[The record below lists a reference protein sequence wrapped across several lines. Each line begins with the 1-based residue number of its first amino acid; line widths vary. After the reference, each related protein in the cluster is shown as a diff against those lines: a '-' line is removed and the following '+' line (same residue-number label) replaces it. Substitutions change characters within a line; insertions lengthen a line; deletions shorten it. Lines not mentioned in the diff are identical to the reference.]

1 MVNLSPNEPG
11 GYKIIGWTGAPDRFS
26 TDGRDY
32 QRDFLHAMQNH
43 THERPFRGLAVWPRR
58 SGKDLTALHG
68 TLTMAHDEVGM
79 YWHCL
84 PVYEQA
90 RKACWE
96 AFVNTTGQRLM
107 DNVFPREIRRKPDE
121 FSPRAEMVVE
131 LRNGSIVR
139 FVGSDSIDRLVGS
152 GPRGVTFSEF
162 SLAKPSCWPLVRPI
176 LRENRGWATFLFTPR
191 GHNHG
196 YKLFNK
202 ARSRP
207 DVWYTSFHDL
217 YTLGLF
223 SKEEVEAI
231 LAEERADG
239 MPEELVRQE
248 YLCDFS
254 AANVGSY
261 YGDLIERLEL
271 RGALEPFD
279 YDRDGIFT
287 FWDLGISDSFAIW
300 AARIHD
306 RGVDVVNHY
315 EASSK
320 PLSHYFN
327 VLEEWED
334 KLKYKYVAHYLP
346 HDAKARHLT
355 GDTVVEQS
363 VNWAKD
369 RFGAEKGLGMIKM
382 TPEVSVQDGIEAAR
396 WVLQQPHTRIHPN
409 CNKYEGIEALR
420 SYHRAWD
427 EDTRAFGKHPEHD
440 WSSHSADAFRYL
452 SVALRTAGYIRPK
465 PKSVVVVPRSPRLIT
480 MADMERMH
488 NQNRRGKYRV

>member
-1 MVNLSPNEPG
+1 MAKDLS
-11 GYKIIGWTGAPDRFS
+11 YKVVAAKGAKDPFAA
-26 TDGRDY
+26 RDY
-32 QRDFLHAMQNH
+32 QAEFLHAMQNH
-43 THERPFRGLAVWPRR
+43 TKAKPFRGLAVWPRR
-58 SGKDLTALHG
+58 AGKDLTALHG
-68 TLTMAHDEVGM
+68 TLVMAHEEIGM

-162 SLAKPSCWPLVRPI
+162 SLAKPSSWPLVRPI

-196 YKLFNK
+196 YKLFMK
-202 ARSRP
+202 ARERP
-207 DVWYTSFHDL
+207 DTWFSSYHDL

-223 SKEEVEAI
+223 TKKEVDAI
-231 LAEERADG
+231 LNEERADG

-271 RGALEPFD
+271 RGALEPFE
-279 YDRDGIFT
+279 YERDGIFY
-287 FWDLGISDSFAIW
+287 FFDLGISDSFAIW

-306 RGVDVVNHY
+306 SGVDVVNHY

-327 VLEEWED
+327 KLEEWED
-334 KLKYKYVAHYLP
+334 TLGYKPVAFYLP
-346 HDAKARHLT
+346 HDAKARSLQT
-355 GDTVVEQS
+355 GISVVEQY
-363 VNWAKD
+363 VTWAKG
-369 RFGAEKGLGMIKM
+369 RYGAEKGLGMVKM

-396 WVLQQPHTRIHPN
+396 WVLQQEHTRIHPN
-409 CNKYEGIEALR
+409 CNKHEGIEALR

-427 EDTRAFGKHPEHD
+427 EDSRAFGKHPEHD

-452 SVALRTAGYIRPK
+452 AVSLRLAKLIRPK
-465 PKSVVVVPRSPRLIT
+465 PKSRIVLPRSPRIGIT
-480 MADMERMH
+480 MDELLRLHDM
-488 NQNRRGKYRV
+488 NRPRKYRV

>member
-1 MVNLSPNEPG
+1 MSRLS
-11 GYKIIGWTGAPDRFS
+11 YKVVAAAGAKDPFAARN
-26 TDGRDY
+26 Y
-32 QRDFLHAMQNH
+32 QAEFLHAMQNH
-43 THERPFRGLAVWPRR
+43 TKDHPFRGLAVWPRR
-58 SGKDLTALHG
+58 AGKDLTALHG
-68 TLTMAHDEVGM
+68 TLVMAHEEVGM

-152 GPRGVTFSEF
+152 GPRGITFSEF
-162 SLAKPSCWPLVRPI
+162 SLAKPSSWPLVRPI
-176 LRENRGWATFLFTPR
+176 LRENHGWAAFLFTPR
-191 GHNHG
+191 GHNHA
-196 YKLFNK
+196 YKLFLK
-202 ARSRP
+202 AKSRP
-207 DVWYTSFHDL
+207 EVWYTSYHTLF
-217 YTLGLF
+217 TLGLF
-223 SKEEVEAI
+223 NEREVEAV
-231 LAEERADG
+231 LAEEREDG

-261 YGDLIERLEL
+261 YGDLLERLEL
-271 RGALEPFD
+271 RGALEPFE
-279 YDRDGIFT
+279 YARDGIFT
-287 FWDLGISDSFAIW
+287 FWDLGISDSFSIW

-306 RGVDVVNHY
+306 NGVDVVNHY

-327 VLEEWED
+327 KLEEWED
-334 KLKYKYVAHYLP
+334 RLGYKYVAHYLP
-346 HDAKARHLT
+346 HDARARSLQT
-355 GDTVVEQS
+355 GISTVEQT
-363 VNWAKD
+363 VTWAKSKWGD
-369 RFGAEKGLGMIKM
+369 KGLNMIRI
-382 TPEVSVQDGIEAAR
+382 TPEVSIQDGIEAAR
-396 WVLQQPHTRIHPN
+396 WVLQQDHTRFHPN
-409 CNKYEGIEALR
+409 CNEYEGVEALR
-420 SYHRAWD
+420 SYHRVWD

-452 SVALRTAGYIRPK
+452 AVSLRAAKLIRPR
-465 PKSVVVVPRSPRLIT
+465 PKGIIVTARAPQLYRPTMDDLLRQHNRSV
-480 MADMERMH
+480 
-488 NQNRRGKYRV
+488 RRKYRV